1 MTTAQPLQIPFTE
14 FHETGNFIHSQ
25 TTKPPKFQENT
36 QNIWNSQKN
45 DVPLRVNKQNS
56 QKTSHMPTLTW
67 IGKEKV
73 VNHHLDVPFR
83 VLDRQYTF
91 GDTPDSGNKIIH
103 GDNLEALKALLPEYE
118 GQIKCIYIDP
128 PYNTG
133 NEKWVYNDNVNDP
146 HIRKWLGQV
155 VGSEMDDLTRHDKW
169 LCMMYPRLV
178 LLQKLLKDDG
188 AIFISIDDNEL
199 YFLKCICDEI
209 FGKANY
215 LCSICIK
222 NDSRARPYNSIS
234 VTHEYLLVYT
244 GANFIANSLHDKS
257 KKFQYK
263 DEFGGY
269 DLYELRNRNSD
280 FNSDNR
286 PNLYYPFWV
295 NPNNE
300 IEKSLF
306 EIDLVEHEGWI
317 KFYPQESQGIKTV
330 WRWGKEKAQ
339 ENLNTVIFGRKAVG
353 GWQVV
358 KKYRD
363 DIYALPSVWDDADVS
378 SDRGTL
384 TMKKFFNNKRV
395 FAFPKSPELIQR
407 CLQLASDPDSIIL
420 DSFAGSGTT
429 AHAVLNLNKQD
440 GGNRKFIL
448 VELGD
453 YAENITAERV
463 RRVMSGYG
471 EGKNA
476 VEGTGGSFDF
486 YELGDTLFDPKTE
499 NLNDNADTEQ
509 IRQYVWYSETHAPY
523 IAPTA
528 EHHPYWLGTD
538 QRTNYYFYYIK
549 GEETCLSWDFLR
561 TLTPERDKAEMYI
574 IYADR
579 CVLTENEMQK
589 LNIRFKKI
597 PRDIKRV

>member
-25 TTKPPKFQENT
+25 TTKLPKFQENT
-36 QNIWNSQKN
+36 QNIWNFQKN

-56 QKTSHMPTLTW
+56 QKPSHMPTLTW

-91 GDTPDSGNKIIH
+91 GDTPNSGNKIIH

-118 GQIKCIYIDP
+118 GKIKCIYIDP

-133 NEKWVYNDNVNDP
+133 KEKWVYNDNVNDP
-146 HIRKWLGQV
+146 HICKWLGQV
-155 VGSEMDDLTRHDKW
+155 VGTEVDDLTRHDKW
-169 LCMMYPRLV
+169 LCMIYPRLV
-178 LLQKLLKDDG
+178 LLQKLLKEDG
-188 AIFISIDDNEL
+188 VIFISIDDNEQAS
-199 YFLKCICDEI
+199 LKLICDEI
-209 FGKANY
+209 FGK
-215 LCSICIK
+215 
-222 NDSRARPYNSIS
+222 
-234 VTHEYLLVYT
+234 T
-244 GANFIANSLHDKS
+244 NFIAQVIWERAYAPINLKKHFSESHDYILCYAKNIDSLVCNGLPRTQDANQRYSNRDNDARGPWKSSDLSVGPAIEANVYPITTPSGRIVLPPNGYSWRVSEDKF
-257 KKFQYK
+257 K
-263 DEFGGY
+263 
-269 DLYELRNRNSD
+269 ELVQ
-280 FNSDNR
+280 DNR
-286 PNLYYPFWV
+286 IWFGEEG
-295 NPNNE
+295 NNVP
-300 IEKSLF
+300 S
-306 EIDLVEHEGWI
+306 I
-317 KFYPQESQGIKTV
+317 KRFLAEVKQGITPMTIWKYSEVGHSQDATKLL
-330 WRWGKEKAQ
+330 KE
-339 ENLNTVIFGRKAVG
+339 IFSGEAVFD
-353 GWQVV
+353 
-358 KKYRD
+358 Y
-363 DIYALPSVWDDADVS
+363 
-378 SDRGTL
+378 
-384 TMKKFFNNKRV
+384 
-395 FAFPKSPELIQR
+395 PKSVDLIKRCFELYSNQ
-407 CLQLASDPDSIIL
+407 DSIIL

-429 AHAVLNLNKQD
+429 AHAVLDLNKQD

-471 EGKNA
+471 EDVNA

-523 IAPTA
+523 IAPTV

-579 CVLTENEMQK
+579 CVLTESEMQK